1 MARNILVIEDDLK
14 HLDDAKKFFADK
26 DVKVIYARTFRDAG
40 KYLPPN
46 KVEIDGV
53 ISDIYFPLT
62 YDSTWSNPEPI
73 GVRVGIVCR
82 DHNIPCVLNTA
93 GYHHGARY
101 EWIFQMSTG
110 AVKGFPPIVDASSD
124 YHKEAETK
132 DWEGAFKTLLS
143 LIGKSTS
150 EP

>member
-1 MARNILVIEDDLK
+1 MEKTILVIEDDSK

-26 DVKVIYARTFRDAG
+26 DVKIIYARTLRETS
-40 KYLPPN
+40 KYLPPS
-46 KVEIDGV
+46 KVEIAGV

-62 YDSTWSNPEPI
+62 YEHGTWSNPEPI

-101 EWIFQMSTG
+101 QWIFDMSTG
-110 AVKGFPPIVDASSD
+110 AVKGFPPMVDASGD
-124 YHKEAETK
+124 YHEEAQTKNWKEAFE
-132 DWEGAFKTLLS
+132 TLLS
-143 LIGKSTS
+143 LMKK
-150 EP
+150 P